1 MMWWV
6 GENFQHGQFLLRQRQ
21 LCPLKVQIIRAH
33 IQTFAC
39 RIRRS
44 RPGPMRVPH
53 GAEERLAGTLQV
65 AGARTARWRLRE
77 GTAARPAD
85 PAGPGPER
93 RPLPARRAR
102 LGVAAAA
109 CCVAEKPIFAPPS
122 AWIAQE
128 EWIQRTVCLRRNAA
142 AGSSRRD
149 CRHGGRSSSHSFS
162 PILSQTF
169 DWL

>member
-6 GENFQHGQFLLRQRQ
+6 GENFQHGQFLLRRRL
-21 LCPLKVQIIRAH
+21 LCLLKVQIIRAH

-44 RPGPMRVPH
+44 RPGPVRVPH
-53 GAEERLAGTLQV
+53 GAAERLAGTLQV
-65 AGARTARWRLRE
+65 AGARTARWRLSE
-77 GTAARPAD
+77 DTAARPAD
-85 PAGPGPER
+85 SAGPGPER
-93 RPLPARRAR
+93 QPLPARRAR
-102 LGVAAAA
+102 SGVAAAA
-109 CCVAEKPIFAPPS
+109 CCVAEKPISALPS

-128 EWIQRTVCLRRNAA
+128 KWIQRTVFLRRNAA
-142 AGSSRRD
+142 AGSLRRD

-162 PILSQTF
+162 RLLFQTF